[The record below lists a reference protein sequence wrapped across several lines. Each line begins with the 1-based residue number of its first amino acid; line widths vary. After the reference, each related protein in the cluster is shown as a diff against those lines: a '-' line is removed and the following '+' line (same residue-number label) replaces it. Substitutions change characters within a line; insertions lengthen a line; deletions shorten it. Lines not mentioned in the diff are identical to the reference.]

1 MLYNKR
7 IRFQG
12 EENKKTGGHLMRKT
26 ARKQFL
32 ALALVLA
39 MLAGLGVPAMAAEEE
54 GKTITI
60 LQTSD
65 LHGMVNPFDYASNKE
80 NKTSMAHAA
89 AIIKAEREADPDLL
103 LLDTGDTTQAN
114 YIQSFLD
121 EEPHPMIE
129 AMNYLEYDAWTLGN
143 HEFNFD
149 FKYTTKEIE
158 EFQGVTLGGN
168 FYKADGTRWIDAYQ
182 IFEVDGV
189 KVAVFGVDA
198 PHIPQWEK
206 SDPSHYDN
214 MKITNPDEET
224 GKILDELEGKADVII
239 GSIHY
244 GLDGEYGVAGCR
256 EIAETYGDRMDAL
269 FIGHAHATVNETIG
283 GIPVLEPGSNGEFV
297 SKVTL
302 TLKADGDGW
311 AVDKAE
317 GELIDCAEVTPD
329 PEFLAEFKDLHEKSL
344 ELASREVGAVGK
356 TFIDPLEF
364 LPGIPSAVLE
374 DDAVTDLVNK
384 VQMERAGADVSLAAL
399 FDATSNLQAG
409 PFLHRD
415 SVKIYKY
422 DNTLY
427 GVKVTGKQMKAIME
441 EKAGNFFNQYQPG
454 DVTISFNPNIRLYN
468 YDMFAG
474 LDYEI
479 DISKPAG
486 SRIQNVVYK
495 GQPLKDT
502 DTMILA
508 LNNYR
513 YGGLV
518 SAGLINEADVVYEGG
533 AVRDMITE
541 YVEALDGPLMPE
553 VDNNWKIVGADLDD
567 PQKDLIY
574 EKVRSGEIA
583 IPTSED
589 GRTPNI
595 ASLNGPALRA
605 AGVLPPLDEEAAEEP
620 VPAPEPEPE
629 PEPAPAPEPE
639 PAPTPEPEPVPE
651 PAPAPAP
658 SVEGTYTVKAGDCLW
673 SIAQEAYG
681 TGTKWGVI
689 YSANKASVKDPA
701 AIQIGQV
708 LVIPAA

>member
-1 MLYNKR
+1 
-7 IRFQG
+7 
-12 EENKKTGGHLMRKT
+12 MRNT

-39 MLAGLGVPAMAAEEE
+39 MLAGLGVPALAAEEGE
-54 GKTITI
+54 KTITI

-80 NKTSMAHAA
+80 TKTSMAHAA
-89 AIIKAEREADPDLL
+89 AVIKAEREADPDLL
-103 LLDTGDTTQAN
+103 LLDSGDTTQAN

-121 EEPHPMIE
+121 EEPDPMID
-129 AMNYLEYDAWTLGN
+129 ALNYLKYDAWTLGN

-149 FKYTTKEIE
+149 FKYTQKKIG

-168 FYKADGTRWIDAYQ
+168 FYKADGTRWIDAYK

-206 SDPSHYDN
+206 SDPGHYDN

-244 GLDGEYGVAGCR
+244 GLDGEYGAAGCR

-269 FIGHAHATVNETIG
+269 FIGHAHAKVDETIG
-283 GIPVLEPGSNGEFV
+283 GIPVLEPGSNGEYV

-329 PEFLAEFKDLHEKSL
+329 PDFLAKFKGLHEKSL
-344 ELASREVGAVGK
+344 ALASREVGTVGK
-356 TFIDPLEF
+356 TFIENLEV
-364 LPGIPSAVLE
+364 LPGIPTAIVE

-441 EKAGNFFNQYQPG
+441 ARGGSFFNQYQPG
-454 DVTISFNPNIRLYN
+454 DVTISFDPNIRMYN

-479 DISKPAG
+479 DISKPVG

-495 GQPLKDT
+495 GHPLKD
-502 DTMILA
+502 DETMVLA

-541 YVEALDGPLMPE
+541 YVESLDGPLMPE

-574 EKVRSGEIA
+574 EKVRNGEIT

-605 AGVLPPLDEEAAEEP
+605 EGVLPPLDEEPAEEP
-620 VPAPEPEPE
+620 APAPTPEPAPE
-629 PEPAPAPEPE
+629 PEPAPAPEP
-639 PAPTPEPEPVPE
+639 VPE
-651 PAPAPAP
+651 PAPAPEPAPVP

-689 YSANKASVKDPA
+689 YGANKATVKDPA

>member
-1 MLYNKR
+1 
-7 IRFQG
+7 
-12 EENKKTGGHLMRKT
+12 MRKIV
-26 ARKQFL
+26 RKQL
-32 ALALVLA
+32 LALVLTAA
-39 MLAGLGVPAMAAEEE
+39 MLAGLSVPVLAAEE

-65 LHGMVNPFDYASNKE
+65 LHGMVNPFDYASNQE

-89 AIIKAEREADPDLL
+89 AVIKAERAKDPDLL

-114 YIQSFLD
+114 YIQEFLG
-121 EEPHPMIE
+121 ETPHPMIR
-129 AMNYLEYDAWTLGN
+129 AMNFLDYDAWTLGN

-158 EFQGVTLGGN
+158 EFEGVTLGGN
-168 FYKADGTRWIDAYQ
+168 FYKADGTRWLDAYH

-206 SDPSHYDN
+206 SDPGHYDN
-214 MKITNPDEET
+214 MKITEPEEEI
-224 GKILDELEGKADVII
+224 GRILDELEGKADVII
-239 GSIHY
+239 GSVHY
-244 GLDGEYGVAGCR
+244 GLEGEYGCAGMREVA
-256 EIAETYGDRMDAL
+256 EAYGERMDAL
-269 FIGHAHATVNETIG
+269 FIGHAHAKVNETIG

-302 TLKADGDGW
+302 TLKADGSGW
-311 AVDKAE
+311 TVDKAE
-317 GELIDCAEVTPD
+317 GELIECAGVTPD
-329 PEFLAEFKDLHEKSL
+329 PEFLAEFKGLHEKSL
-344 ELASREVGAVGK
+344 ELASREVGTVGK
-356 TFIDPLEF
+356 TFIEPLEV
-364 LPGIPSAVLE
+364 LPGIPTAVLE

-441 EKAGNFFNQYQPG
+441 EKAGSFFNQYQPG
-454 DVTISFNPNIRLYN
+454 DVTISFNPGIRLYN

-479 DISKPAG
+479 DISKPVG
-486 SRIQNVVYK
+486 SRIQNVIYK
-495 GQPLKDT
+495 GHPMT
-502 DTMILA
+502 DDETMILA

-541 YVEALDGPLMPE
+541 YVESLEGPLMPE

-574 EKVRSGEIA
+574 EKVRSGEIQ

-605 AGVLPPLDEEAAEEP
+605 AGVLPALEEEA
-620 VPAPEPEPE
+620 PA
-629 PEPAPAPEPE
+629 
-639 PAPTPEPEPVPE
+639 PEPVPE
-651 PAPAPAP
+651 PETAPEPEPITEPESKPEEAAVPPVREETGKAAD
-658 SVEGTYTVKAGDCLW
+658 GTYTVKPGDCLW
-673 SIAQEAYG
+673 SIAQKTYG
-681 TGTKWGVI
+681 AGRQWILI
-689 YSANKASVKDPA
+689 YNANKSVIKEPDQ
-701 AIQIGQV
+701 IRIGQV
-708 LVIPAA
+708 LVLPAA